1 MPSRIVFN
9 HWKANLSLICC
20 FFLAFFLGLNFWQFI
35 LPDTSCSHSLQ
46 SIPIDYQSFY
56 NHFYYRT
63 LSCCTNERTNLF
75 LIIAVLS
82 SYERLLTYLP
92 AMFETWILTT
102 TIEIEIVLFLEEN
115 SFDRED
121 FLDRLF
127 TNLNQRNLSS
137 CLFMVKLKHV
147 PNEYPPQRKSFYA
160 MKFLHMFYRHR
171 TAWIL
176 RLDDNAYVNI
186 PQLIPWL
193 KSIDHRQ
200 ALYIGQ
206 GGTGRPKGPAI
217 HFPPGKYFCMGGSG
231 VILSSETLKQL
242 GPWLDQ
248 CYQSEVLTPHED
260 VELGRCILT
269 HLNLSC
275 TNAYDSKLFFYH
287 HYGPR
292 YLFGYDFTP
301 LILSRAL
308 IVHPISHHITFQQ
321 IFHFYQR
328 KQHHRLSQV
337 IQWKPSNP
345 INYVTFINGMEFDL
359 VRDIHY
365 QFIDVRWKAYI
376 DSIVQSYLE
385 HLQKF
390 WHQRSSNWTIV
401 NRKYVFGYHR
411 LIPQSGLE
419 LFVEIL
425 FNARSIAIVPT
436 QSVIIRKRIHLRH
449 GFRARPHFDY
459 REIDSIEEISRLN
472 LIVISSNKDEALER
486 FLQNFDHEILD
497 YPERQQF
504 TLTILYFLHQNNSLI
519 DHLNQLM
526 VRYSSIIRVIMMN
539 ETIGEY
545 NRGLGRQLA
554 LKYFTDDQLLFFLDV
569 DVLFTGQ
576 SLINTRRLILHQLSS
591 SSCAVY
597 FPIIYSAFSNMFIGE
612 NPSNIDLENNAGL
625 FSIYGFG
632 NVVMRKGD
640 LERVG
645 GWDVNN
651 HDWGDE
657 DGDLFSRFVNISTE
671 CTIFRSVEPGFRHYY
686 HRKMCDEIVN
696 PSRQKMCLNA
706 EANLLGSPVEMIK
719 YLFQNQI
726 LKMAKNDNDFRS
738 PVMY

>member
-1 MPSRIVFN
+1 MPPPARLVFT
-9 HWKANLSLICC
+9 HWKANFSLICC
-20 FFLAFFLGLNFWQFI
+20 FFLTFFLGLNFWQFL
-35 LPDTSCSHSLQ
+35 LPNSCPSSLP
-46 SIPIDYQSFY
+46 IAIDYRSFY
-56 NHFYYRT
+56 EHFYYRT
-63 LSCCTNERTNLF
+63 LTGCTNERTKIF
-75 LIIAVLS
+75 LTIAVLS
-82 SYERLLTYLP
+82 SYERLFQYLP
-92 AMFETWILTT
+92 AMFETWVLTT
-102 TIEIEIVLFLEEN
+102 TIEIEIILFIEEN
-115 SFDRED
+115 SFDREE
-121 FLDRLF
+121 FFDRLF
-127 TNLNQRNLSS
+127 ANLNQRHLPS

-147 PNEYPPQRKSFYA
+147 QNEYPPQRKSFYA
-160 MKFLHMFYRHR
+160 MKFLHMFYRDR

-206 GGTGRPKGPAI
+206 GGTGRPSGPAI

-231 VILSSETLKQL
+231 VILSSETLNQL

-248 CYQSEVLTPHED
+248 CYQSETLTIHED

-301 LILSRAL
+301 SILSRAL
-308 IVHPISHHITFQQ
+308 ILHPIGHQNTFEQ

-328 KQHHRLSQV
+328 SRHHHHRASRWT
-337 IQWKPSNP
+337 IIDP

-385 HLQKF
+385 HLQKV
-390 WHQRSSNWTIV
+390 WYQRSSNWTNI
-401 NRKYVFGYHR
+401 NRKYLFGYHR
-411 LIPQSGLE
+411 LIPKYGLE

-425 FNARSIAIVPT
+425 FNVRSSSIAST
-436 QSVIIRKRIHLRH
+436 RSTIIRKRIHLRQQ
-449 GFRARPHFDY
+449 FRVEPQFDY
-459 REIDSIEEISRLN
+459 REIDLLEEKSPLN
-472 LIVISSNKDEALER
+472 LIVVSSNRDQALER
-486 FLQNFDHEILD
+486 LLENFHREILA
-497 YPERQQF
+497 YPERQPQF
-504 TLTILYFLHQNNSLI
+504 TLTILYFLHSNNAWI
-519 DHLNQLM
+519 DHLNQFI
-526 VRYSSIIRVIMMN
+526 VRYPSNIRVMMN
-539 ETIGEY
+539 NQTTSEY

-554 LKYFTDDQLLFFLDV
+554 LKYFTEDQLLFFLDV
-569 DVLFTGQ
+569 DVQFTGQ

-597 FPIIYSAFSNMFIGE
+597 FPIVYSIFSNLFTRK
-612 NPSNIDLENNAGL
+612 NHAGL

-632 NVVMRKGD
+632 NVVVRKRD

-645 GWDVNN
+645 GWEVNN
-651 HDWGDE
+651 HEWGNE
-657 DGDLFSRFVNISTE
+657 DGDLFARFVNISTE
-671 CTIFRSVEPGFRHYY
+671 CTIFRVVEPGFRHSY

-696 PSRQKMCLNA
+696 PIRQKMCFDA
-706 EANLLGSPVEMIK
+706 EANLLGSPVDMIQ
-719 YLFQNQI
+719 YLFENQI
-726 LKMAKNDNDFRS
+726 LKMASNDDEFRS
-738 PVMY
+738 SPVLY